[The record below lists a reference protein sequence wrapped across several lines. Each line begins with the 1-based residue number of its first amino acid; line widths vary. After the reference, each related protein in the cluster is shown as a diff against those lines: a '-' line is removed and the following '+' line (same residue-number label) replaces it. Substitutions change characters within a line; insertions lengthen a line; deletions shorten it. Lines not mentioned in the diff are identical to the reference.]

1 MNRPAVTALVAAATV
16 ALVVTACGTS
26 EPATSAA
33 PATGTPTPSAP
44 PTPDATPEPTPTPEP
59 AEPSVQTVALT
70 EPISHVHGLVVD
82 AEGSVR
88 AGTHDGVRAIG
99 TDGTVTAVGPQDDL
113 MGMTGL
119 PGTMRLVS
127 SGHPGPG
134 SPLPNP
140 VGLIR
145 SDDGGATWE
154 SVSLAGQIDFH
165 ALAVTEEMIVGFDGV
180 TGLVTSTDGGATWQQ
195 GAPMAAVSL
204 AAVGDEV
211 WATTPEGVMHSTD
224 RGASFDPL
232 DDAPLLWQVSAGT
245 DGSLWG
251 VDTDGL
257 AWRSTDGREWTQHQK
272 LPAVEAITALDHAT
286 AYALNGS
293 DLLILTA

>member
-1 MNRPAVTALVAAATV
+1 MNRPAVAALMTTV

-44 PTPDATPEPTPTPEP
+44 PTPDPTPEPTATPEP
-59 AEPSVQTVALT
+59 AEPMVQSVALN
-70 EPISHVHGLVVD
+70 EAISHVHGLLVD
-82 AEGSVR
+82 ADGSVR
-88 AGTHDGVRAIG
+88 AGTHDGVRVID

-119 PGTMRLVS
+119 PGTMRLIS

-145 SDDGGATWE
+145 SNDGGATWE

-165 ALAVTEEMIVGFDGV
+165 ALALTDDYIVGFDGV
-180 TGLVTSTDGGATWQQ
+180 TGIVTSTDGGATWQQ
-195 GAPMAAVSL
+195 GAPMAALSL

-211 WATTPEGVMHSTD
+211 WATTPDGVMHSTD
-224 RGASFDPL
+224 RGVSFTPL
-232 DDAPLLWQVSAGT
+232 DGAPLLWQVSAGT

-251 VDTDGL
+251 VDTDRL
-257 AWRSTDGREWTQHQK
+257 AWRSTNGQTWTQHKK
-272 LPAVEAITALDHAT
+272 LPTVEAIAALDHTT
-286 AYALNGS
+286 AYALNES
-293 DLLILTA
+293 ALLILTA

>member
-1 MNRPAVTALVAAATV
+1 MHRPAVAGLIATV
-16 ALVVTACGTS
+16 ALVASACGTN

-33 PATGTPTPSAP
+33 PATGTPTPSATL
-44 PTPDATPEPTPTPEP
+44 TPDPTLEPTPTPEP
-59 AEPSVQTVALT
+59 AEPSVQTVTLT

-82 AEGSVR
+82 ADGSVR
-88 AGTHDGVRAIG
+88 AGTHDGVRVIS
-99 TDGTVTAVGPQDDL
+99 TDGVVTAVGPQDDL

-180 TGLVTSTDGGATWQQ
+180 TGIVTSTDGGATWQQ
-195 GAPMAAVSL
+195 GAPMAALSL
-204 AAVGDEV
+204 AAVGEEV
-211 WATTPEGVMHSTD
+211 WAATPEGVMHSTD
-224 RGASFDPL
+224 RGASFAPL
-232 DDAPLLWQVSAGT
+232 DGAPLLWQVSAGT

-251 VDTDGL
+251 VDVDGM
-257 AWRSTDGREWTQHQK
+257 AWRSTNGQEWTEHK
-272 LPAVEAITALDHAT
+272 VLPAIEAIAAVDHTT

>member
-1 MNRPAVTALVAAATV
+1 MNRPAVAALAATV

-26 EPATSAA
+26 EPATDTAA
-33 PATGTPTPSAP
+33 ATGTPTPSATS
-44 PTPDATPEPTPTPEP
+44 TPDPTPEPTPTPEQ
-59 AEPSVQTVALT
+59 AEPSVQTVALSDA
-70 EPISHVHGLVVD
+70 ISHVHGLVVD
-82 AEGSVR
+82 ADGSVR
-88 AGTHDGVRAIG
+88 AGTHDGVRVIG

-145 SDDGGATWE
+145 SDDGGTTWE
-154 SVSLAGQIDFH
+154 SVSLGGQIDFH
-165 ALAVTEEMIVGFDGV
+165 ALAMTEEMLVGFDGV
-180 TGLVTSTDGGATWQQ
+180 TGIVTSTDGGATWQQ
-195 GAPMAAVSL
+195 GAPMAALSL

-211 WATTPEGVMHSTD
+211 WATTPDGVMHSTD

-232 DDAPLLWQVSAGT
+232 DGVPLLWQVSAGT

-251 VDTDGL
+251 VDVDGI
-257 AWRSTDGREWTQHQK
+257 AWRSRDGQEWTTHQQ
-272 LPAVEAITALDHAT
+272 LPPVEAIAALDHTT
-286 AYALNGS
+286 AYALNDS
-293 DLLILTA
+293 ALLILTV

>member
-1 MNRPAVTALVAAATV
+1 MHRPAVTALVAVATV
-16 ALVVTACGTS
+16 ALVVSACGTS
-26 EPATSAA
+26 EPATSAG

-44 PTPDATPEPTPTPEP
+44 ATPDPTLEPTPAPEP
-59 AEPSVQTVALT
+59 VEPSVQTVALT

-82 AEGSVR
+82 ADGSVR
-88 AGTHDGVRAIG
+88 AGTHDGVRVID
-99 TDGTVTAVGPQDDL
+99 TDGTVTAVGPEDDL

-165 ALAVTEEMIVGFDGV
+165 ALALTDDYIVGFDGV

-204 AAVGDEV
+204 AAGGDDV
-211 WATTPEGVMHSTD
+211 MATTPHGVMHSTD
-224 RGASFDPL
+224 RGATFDPL

-257 AWRSTDGREWTQHQK
+257 AWRSTNGQQWTQHTK
-272 LPAVEAITALDHAT
+272 LPAVEAIAALDYTT

-293 DLLILTA
+293 DLILLTG

>member
-1 MNRPAVTALVAAATV
+1 MNRPALAALMTTV

-44 PTPDATPEPTPTPEP
+44 PTPDPTPEPTATPEP
-59 AEPSVQTVALT
+59 AEPSVQTVALN
-70 EPISHVHGLVVD
+70 EAISHVHGLVVD
-82 AEGSVR
+82 ADGSVR
-88 AGTHDGVRAIG
+88 AGTHDGVRVID

-119 PGTMRLVS
+119 PGTMRLIS

-165 ALAVTEEMIVGFDGV
+165 ALALTDDYIVGFDGF
-180 TGLVTSTDGGATWQQ
+180 TGLVTSTDRGATWQQ
-195 GAPMAAVSL
+195 GASMAAVSL

-211 WATTPEGVMHSTD
+211 WATTPDGVMHSTD
-224 RGASFDPL
+224 RGATFTPL
-232 DDAPLLWQVSAGT
+232 DGAPLLWQVSAGT

-251 VDTDGL
+251 VDVDGL
-257 AWRSTDGREWTQHQK
+257 AWRSTDGQAWTQHKK
-272 LPAVEAITALDHAT
+272 LPTVEGIAALDHTT
-286 AYALNGS
+286 AYALNPS
-293 DLLILTA
+293 SLLILTA

>member
-1 MNRPAVTALVAAATV
+1 M
-16 ALVVTACGTS
+16 
-26 EPATSAA
+26 
-33 PATGTPTPSAP
+33 
-44 PTPDATPEPTPTPEP
+44 
-59 AEPSVQTVALT
+59 QTVALNGA
-70 EPISHVHGLVVD
+70 ISHVHGLVVD

-195 GAPMAAVSL
+195 GAPMAALSL

-211 WATTPEGVMHSTD
+211 WATTPDGVMHSTD
-224 RGASFDPL
+224 RGASFTPVDG
-232 DDAPLLWQVSAGT
+232 APLLWQVSAGT

-251 VDTDGL
+251 VDVDGM
-257 AWRSTDGREWTQHQK
+257 AWRSTDGQEWTQHQK
-272 LPAVEAITALDHAT
+272 LPTVEAIAALDHTT
-286 AYALNGS
+286 AYALNDT
-293 DLLILTA
+293 DLLILIT